1 MKVTQ
6 QKISINN
13 VNEINKDVIDVAFG
27 NGCNAASG
35 VVIPRNPHNKNKTKI
50 GTWNVRTMGANEK
63 VKKEKMANIVR
74 EMKLNGRRVEIA
86 MSKDIVLSPLVEE
99 EESME

>member
-1 MKVTQ
+1 MKDTQ

-27 NGCNAASG
+27 NECNAASR
-35 VVIPRNPHNKNKTKI
+35 VVIPRNPHNKNKSKTKI

-63 VKKEKMANIVR
+63 VKKEKWPI
-74 EMKLNGRRVEIA
+74 
-86 MSKDIVLSPLVEE
+86 S
-99 EESME
+99 